1 VGAGFRIKD
10 PLTTRAPLTLHLR
23 KEGDVSIPDNA
34 DELRRKF
41 FTIIFGQYEG
51 YICIALLPKSMKG
64 MQEEFF
70 LWPSQEDAMLR
81 YIDGHSRTHNV
92 YFCPQLLRGRKRSKE
107 GVHSTPCA
115 WADLDACHPDNLF
128 VTPSIIIESSP
139 GRWQAYWRF
148 SGSDTVLPD
157 DAEDLSRRIAYAH
170 AADGADRSGWD
181 LSQLLRVPF
190 TYNFKHLLDDGGAAL
205 VRPTG
210 GRGRYNLE
218 DFNAYPDV
226 EGYKRIAIPMPDIDP
241 EIDGQQVL
249 ERRQDRMNPRIWQS
263 FLMQPEGDWSKAL
276 WNLELMCFEAGFE
289 RDEIYVICR
298 DAACNKYA
306 RDHRSQELLW
316 KDVCRAWDRNESN
329 IKLLS
334 GETSE
339 GVDVVLL
346 TDAERERL
354 SRSSD
359 TFIERYT
366 TWARSLG
373 DAAPQ
378 YHQAGAFI
386 ALSALLAGVVRLP
399 TSFGTIVPNLWFMI
413 LADTTLTR
421 KSTAMDIAMD
431 LVSEIDPDAMLATDG
446 SLEGLMTSLA
456 GRPGRPSVFLRDEFS
471 GLLESMTK
479 KDYMAGMAEL
489 LTKLYDGKTQKR
501 LLRKEVTTVK
511 DPVLII
517 FAGGI
522 KNKIT
527 SLLTYEQVSSG
538 FMPRFIFITAESD
551 PKRLKPLGPPTEQI
565 IDTKAAISDELEG
578 LIKHYWRTDT
588 LRVGA
593 DNINQPH
600 RFEARLVPAAWRRYN
615 QLEANLVDA
624 GLNTERADI
633 LTPTY
638 DRLAK
643 SILKAAILLA
653 ASRQRGVEVIVEE
666 IDIIRAISYGEQ
678 WRTHA
683 LQVIENVGK
692 SINER
697 MLDNIRKL
705 VERKAGITRSQVMQ
719 HYHLDARQATALF
732 DTLEQ
737 RGDIQLQ
744 RRGRTQVLLPLQTRR
759 NAR

>member
-1 VGAGFRIKD
+1 M
-10 PLTTRAPLTLHLR
+10 TLPV
-23 KEGDVSIPDNA
+23 DA
-34 DELRRKF
+34 DQGRHKF
-41 FTIIFGQYEG
+41 FTYLFGQSEG
-51 YICIALLPKSMKG
+51 YVCIALLPKDMKG
-64 MQEEFF
+64 LKEEFF
-70 LWPSQEDAMLR
+70 QYPSQLDAMLK
-81 YIDGHSRTHNV
+81 YVGDNARTSNV
-92 YFCPQLLRGRKRSKE
+92 YFCPQLLSGRKRNKE
-107 GVHSTPCA
+107 SVQSTPCA
-115 WADLDACHPDNLF
+115 WADLDACHPDNLL

-148 SGSDTVLPD
+148 SGHDTVLPD

-170 AADGADRSGWD
+170 AADGCDRSGWD

-190 TYNFKHLLDDGGAAL
+190 TYNLKHLVDGAAPVVL
-205 VRPTG
+205 PTG
-210 GRGRYNLE
+210 GRGRYTLS
-218 DFNAYPDV
+218 DFDEYPDA
-226 EGYKRIAIPMPDIDP
+226 EGYKRLNIPMP
-241 EIDGQQVL
+241 ELNTAIDGQAVL
-249 ERRQDRMNPRIWQS
+249 ETKQDRMNPRIWTM
-263 FLMQPEGDWSKAL
+263 FLIEPEGDWSKAL
-276 WNLELMCFEAGFE
+276 WNLELMLYETGFTRE
-289 RDEIYVICR
+289 EIFIVCR

-306 RDHRSQELLW
+306 RDHRAQELLW
-316 KDVCRAWDRNESN
+316 KDVCRAWDRNEQN
-329 IKLLS
+329 VRALT

-339 GVDVVLL
+339 GVVVALL
-346 TDAERERL
+346 TDAERDRL
-354 SRSSD
+354 SRSSE

-386 ALSALLAGVVRLP
+386 ALSSLLAGVVRLP

-421 KSTAMDIAMD
+421 KSTATDI
-431 LVSEIDPDAMLATDG
+431 LLATDG

-551 PKRLKPLGPPTEQI
+551 PSRLKPLGPPTIQI
-565 IDTKAAISDELEG
+565 IDTKAAIRDELEG
-578 LIKHYWRTDT
+578 LVKHYWRTST
-588 LRVGA
+588 VQVGT
-593 DNINQPH
+593 DRITEPH
-600 RFEARLVPAAWRRYN
+600 RWEARLVPDAWRRYN
-615 QLEANLVDA
+615 KLEADLVDA

-643 SILKAAILLA
+643 SVLKAAVLLA
-653 ASRQRGVEVIVEE
+653 ASRQRGNEIVVEE
-666 IDIIRAISYGEQ
+666 IDIIRAASYGEQ
-678 WRTHA
+678 WRGHA
-683 LQVIENVGK
+683 VEVIENVGK
-692 SINER
+692 SQNER
-697 MLDNIRKL
+697 QLDNIVRL
-705 VERKAGITRSQVMQ
+705 VERKQGITRSVVMQ
-719 HYHLDARQATALF
+719 HYHLDARQTTLLL

-737 RGDIQLQ
+737 RGLITVQ
-744 RRGRTQVLLPLQTRR
+744 RRGRTQVLFPAQIRR
-759 NAR
+759 HT